1 MMGGGGGGGSNYVI
15 AFFDTPYKENTKVL
29 FWLNVNGGRK

>member
-1 MMGGGGGGGSNYVI
+1 MMGGGGGGGSNHVI

-29 FWLNVNGGRK
+29 IWLNVNGGRK